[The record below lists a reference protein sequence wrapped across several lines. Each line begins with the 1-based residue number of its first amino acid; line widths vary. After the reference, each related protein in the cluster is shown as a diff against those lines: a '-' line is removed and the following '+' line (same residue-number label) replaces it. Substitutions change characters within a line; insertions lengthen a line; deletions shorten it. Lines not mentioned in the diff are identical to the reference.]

1 MKPTISV
8 HLGVQHHI
16 AETPVYLDSRY
27 VLLRYLPGTP
37 IGWIIVKEI
46 YFVMQLASISLF
58 PFPRPILAFFPTGRI
73 EYKPFS
79 KDGLHVAFTHNLV
92 VLPDPHHA
100 CSYRVV
106 RYFASWSP
114 RSILLVSPAGVHP
127 SYPSTNS
134 PTAESF

>member
-16 AETPVYLDSRY
+16 AGTPVYLDSKY
-27 VLLRYLPGTP
+27 VLLRSLPGTP

-58 PFPRPILAFFPTGRI
+58 RFPRPILAFFSTGHI

-79 KDGLHVAFTHNLV
+79 NNGLPVPFTHNPV
-92 VLPDPHHA
+92 VLPDPYRA

-114 RSILLVSPAGVHP
+114 RSILLVSSAGVHP
-127 SYPSTNS
+127 SYPPTNS